1 MSLIR
6 TPQLSIEVICRLLS
20 RFYHFQSIDG
30 STVKEF
36 DSWEDRNYYF
46 ESGRSGDKFV
56 LKIIREVLPSTS
68 VELVQGLAEVML
80 FLNRHGHSCSCPVKG
95 VDGRAVLVFEEE
107 ELFPPCS
114 SLKCEVAPNG
124 VSKQQRYCAMV
135 LTYIEGDMADQCS
148 VTSKLLFNIGYF
160 FASMNKELQVYNRHE
175 FLACRICVV
184 CQSVFFASCVKSRNN
199 CFAIMYCHTFFINYD
214 M

>member
-46 ESGRSGDKFV
+46 ESGGSGDKFV
-56 LKIIREVLPSTS
+56 LKIIREVLPSTR

-114 SLKCEVAPNG
+114 SLKCEVAPSNKTTLLLG
-124 VSKQQRYCAMV
+124 DTKQQRYCAMV

-160 FASMNKELQVYNRHE
+160 FASMNKELQV
-175 FLACRICVV
+175 
-184 CQSVFFASCVKSRNN
+184 
-199 CFAIMYCHTFFINYD
+199 
-214 M
+214 